1 MRNGW
6 LSSIRELASGME
18 ALMNRRLL
26 LWLIALVLLA
36 TTGCPPHYPP
46 HTPKPFDMEDVTGSS
61 SLSVVPPR

>member
-1 MRNGW
+1 
-6 LSSIRELASGME
+6 
-18 ALMNRRLL
+18 MNRRLL